1 MLCRNSPSQPRL
13 PAFQPHIPTTPFES
27 ICCDYFFHKGWYYF
41 VAADRLSGW
50 TEQSRIKPG
59 TAESGATGLCTALR
73 KLFATFGVPVEL
85 ASDGGPEFTSKLTE
99 DFLQRWGVEHRQS
112 SSYLPSSNGRAELA
126 VKATKRL
133 LTDNIN
139 ANGDLDTDK
148 MLRALLMKRNTPDP
162 GCKLSPA
169 EVLFGHPL
177 RDTLPYIKKDIN
189 IFDNPQ
195 VSDSWRS
202 AWKSKEESPR
212 TRYVKSMERLNEHT
226 RTLPK
231 LRIGDRV
238 FIQNQAGRNPTR
250 WDRSGVIVAVKDFD
264 QYLVKV
270 AGSGR
275 VTLRNRR
282 CTTTRTR

>member
-1 MLCRNSPSQPRL
+1 MCDPARQTVYWPDIDNDIELMRKSCYACNRNSPSQLCL
-13 PAFQPHIPTTPFES
+13 PAFEPHIPTTPFEF
-27 ICCDYFFHKGWYYF
+27 ICCDYCFHKGWYYF

-73 KLFATFGVPVEL
+73 KLFATFGVPVEFT
-85 ASDGGPEFTSKLTE
+85 SDSGPEFTSKLTE
-99 DFLQRWGVEHRQS
+99 DFFQRWGVEYRRS

-133 LTDNIN
+133 LTESIN
-139 ANGDLDTDK
+139 ANADLDTEK

-177 RDTLPYIKKDIN
+177 RDILPYTKKDID
-189 IFDNPQ
+189 IVDNPQ

-202 AWKSKEESPR
+202 AWKSKEESMR
-212 TRYVKSMERLNEHT
+212 TRYLNPAT
-226 RTLPK
+226 
-231 LRIGDRV
+231 IGDR
-238 FIQNQAGRNPTR
+238 
-250 WDRSGVIVAVKDFD
+250 
-264 QYLVKV
+264 
-270 AGSGR
+270 
-275 VTLRNRR
+275 
-282 CTTTRTR
+282 

>member
-1 MLCRNSPSQPRL
+1 MT
-13 PAFQPHIPTTPFES
+13 I
-27 ICCDYFFHKGWYYF
+27 FFTRGGIYYF

-99 DFLQRWGVEHRQS
+99 DFLQRWGVEHRRS
-112 SSYLPSSNGRAELA
+112 SSYLPLSNGRAELA
-126 VKATKRL
+126 VKVIKRL
-133 LTDNIN
+133 LTDNISV
-139 ANGDLDTDK
+139 NGGLDTDK

-169 EVLFGHPL
+169 EVLFGHLL

-202 AWKSKEESPR
+202 AWKSKEESLR

-231 LRIGDRV
+231 LEIGDRV
-238 FIQNQAGRNPTR
+238 FIQNQAGRNPNR

-264 QYLVKV
+264 QLSSK
-270 AGSGR
+270 SCR
-275 VTLRNRR
+275 
-282 CTTTRTR
+282 